1 MADRY
6 AGKAIMIKVKAM
18 YGRWLKEADYREI
31 VRLDSI
37 DAIATYLKQHSHY
50 AYGLRALPD
59 IEAPRY
65 ELERLL
71 KRDVFSSYLAI
82 LRYDRSPD
90 SFYRYLMTEM
100 EIQQLIACLHYVYSA
115 NMESFLLD
123 VPGFLIPYASVDF
136 VRIAEA
142 RTFGDV
148 LAALRRTP
156 YYEILRP
163 FWQSSTDSFDHLGA
177 ETALKLYG
185 SQHVMQHIRSS
196 TSATEGEA
204 LNRFY
209 YRYLEL
215 TNLALIHR
223 LKTFMRVEPDLL
235 RTYLLPT
242 KGRLHP
248 KEYESLIQAPTVD
261 DFLERLQE
269 TALGR
274 KLSEVNG
281 KRLQDIRYFERATMR
296 LHFQDCRKMLRFAH
310 DGPSCFLAFVMLN
323 SIELSNLMTLIES
336 RRYPQDTSLIEPLL
350 IY

>member
-18 YGRWLKEADYREI
+18 YGRWLKEADYREML
-31 VRLDSI
+31 RLDSI
-37 DAIATYLKQHSHY
+37 DAIAAYLKQHSHY
-50 AYGLRALPD
+50 AHGLRALPE

-71 KRDVFSSYLAI
+71 RRDIFTSYLAV

-100 EIQQLIACLHYVYSA
+100 EIQQLIACLHYVYST

-123 VPGFLIPYASVDF
+123 VPGFLIPYAQVDF
-136 VRIAEA
+136 VRMAEA
-142 RTFGDV
+142 RTFGDL

-163 FWQSSTDSFDHLGA
+163 FWQSSTDSFDHLAA

-185 SQHVMQHIRSS
+185 SKQIQHHIRTC
-196 TSATEGEA
+196 TSPSERTP
-204 LNRFY
+204 LLRFY
-209 YRYLEL
+209 GHFIEL

-223 LKTFMRVEPDLL
+223 LKAFMKVEPDLL
-235 RTYLLPT
+235 RTYLLPAE
-242 KGRLHP
+242 GRLHA
-248 KEYESLIQAPTVD
+248 KEYESLIVAPTVEA
-261 DFLERLQE
+261 FLECLQD

-274 KLSEVNG
+274 KLSETNG

-296 LHFQDCRKMLRFAH
+296 LHFHDCRTMLRFAH

-323 SIELSNLMTLIES
+323 AIELSNLMTLIES
-336 RRYPQDTSLIEPLL
+336 RRYPQDVALIEPLL
-350 IY
+350 IF